1 MMHGSHLIKHWST
14 TQSTVALSSAEA
26 ELTGICKGAA
36 QGLGLQ
42 GLASDLGLKW
52 SVTVATDAAAAIG
65 ICRRRGLGKIRHLA
79 TADLWVQDRIK
90 KGDFALVKVSGAD
103 NPADILTKHV
113 DRTILEK
120 HLRKLSLQY
129 EDGRADSAPC
139 I

>member
-1 MMHGSHLIKHWST
+1 MNGAHLIKHWAT
-14 TQSTVALSSAEA
+14 TQSTVATSSAEA

-42 GLASDLGLKW
+42 ALVHYFGLKW
-52 SVTVATDAAAAIG
+52 SLTVLTDAAAAIG

-90 KGDFALVKVSGAD
+90 KGDFTLQKVPGVS
-103 NPADILTKHV
+103 NPSDILTKHV
-113 DRTILEK
+113 DRTILDK
-120 HLRKLSLQY
+120 HLLGLSLRY
-129 EDGRADSAPC
+129 EDGRAKSAPS

>member
-1 MMHGSHLIKHWST
+1 MKHWST
-14 TQSTVALSSAEA
+14 TQSSVALSSAEA

-42 GLASDLGLKW
+42 SLAKDLGLDW
-52 SVTVATDAAAAIG
+52 VVRVSTDAAAAVG

-79 TADLWVQDRIK
+79 TADLWIQDRLQK
-90 KGDFALVKVSGAD
+90 KDFELHRIPGVS

-113 DRTILEK
+113 DRTIIDK
-120 HLRKLSLQY
+120 HLQALNHRF
-129 EDGRADSAPC
+129 EDGRAANAPN